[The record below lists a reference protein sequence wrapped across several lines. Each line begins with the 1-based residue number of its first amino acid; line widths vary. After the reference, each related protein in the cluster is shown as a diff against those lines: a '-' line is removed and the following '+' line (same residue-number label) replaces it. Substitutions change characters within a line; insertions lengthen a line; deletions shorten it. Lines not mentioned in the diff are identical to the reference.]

1 MCNELLCD
9 EALLTQ
15 HEHGKWEVSLI
26 AQMELNMEEVA
37 ASSRKNKTAENPSTR
52 KYTLIEQNK

>member
-1 MCNELLCD
+1 MCNELLFD

-26 AQMELNMEEVA
+26 AQMELNMEEVVA
-37 ASSRKNKTAENPSTR
+37 EKNKTAENPSTR